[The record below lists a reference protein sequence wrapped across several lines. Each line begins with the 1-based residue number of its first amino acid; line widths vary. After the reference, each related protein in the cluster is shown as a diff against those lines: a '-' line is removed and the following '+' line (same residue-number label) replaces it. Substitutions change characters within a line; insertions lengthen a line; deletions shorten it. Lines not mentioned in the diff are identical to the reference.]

1 MPYVGPAPT
10 PNAPKDLQG
19 GELILDADNDTSITA
34 DTDDQIDIKIAGSDE
49 IKITAAMIAPASADG
64 SALGG
69 TSNEWSDLYL
79 ADGAVIG
86 LGADQDVTL
95 THVADTGILLN
106 STMAIQFN
114 DASQYINAPSNAI
127 LDINATDEIELN
139 ATLADVN
146 ANLDVSGTY
155 TGGGLMTTGGN
166 IVIPDAGNIGSASD
180 TDAIAIASNGVVT
193 FSQSPVFPD
202 GSIAVADLDIDGATD
217 IGAAIVDAD
226 LFIVD
231 DGAGGT
237 NRKVTASRLKTY
249 AGVCGKMLQVV
260 SATTTTSTQTSSSSY
275 VDATNLT
282 ATITPSASSSKVLI
296 LLSLSVFTDSDNNA
310 VGEFKFVR
318 TISGSA
324 ADVSNS
330 VFSQISHNNRQSGNH
345 FLMQL
350 DSPNTTSAA
359 AYKVQF
365 FKTDQSGFVEVNR
378 NDNADIARS
387 VITLIE
393 VGA

>member
-1 MPYVGPAPT
+1 
-10 PNAPKDLQG
+10 
-19 GELILDADNDTSITA
+19 
-34 DTDDQIDIKIAGSDE
+34 
-49 IKITAAMIAPASADG
+49 
-64 SALGG
+64 
-69 TSNEWSDLYL
+69 
-79 ADGAVIG
+79 
-86 LGADQDVTL
+86 
-95 THVADTGILLN
+95 
-106 STMAIQFN
+106 
-114 DASQYINAPSNAI
+114 
-127 LDINATDEIELN
+127 
-139 ATLADVN
+139 
-146 ANLDVSGTY
+146 
-155 TGGGLMTTGGN
+155 
-166 IVIPDAGNIGSASD
+166 
-180 TDAIAIASNGVVT
+180 
-193 FSQSPVFPD
+193 
-202 GSIAVADLDIDGATD
+202 
-217 IGAAIVDAD
+217 
-226 LFIVD
+226 
-231 DGAGGT
+231 
-237 NRKVTASRLKTY
+237 
-249 AGVCGKMLQVV
+249 MLQVV